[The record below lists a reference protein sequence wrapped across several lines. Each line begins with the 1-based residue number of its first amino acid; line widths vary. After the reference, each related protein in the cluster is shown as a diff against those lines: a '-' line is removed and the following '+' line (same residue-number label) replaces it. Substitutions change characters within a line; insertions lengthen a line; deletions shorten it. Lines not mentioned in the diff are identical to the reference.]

1 MKDLSAIWIPFADR
15 RAGPQALLPR
25 SMVTS
30 RNYRMKN
37 TLGVNVLAVNKKD
50 EISWKSKN
58 ITLKQG
64 CIYWLSFRHVSYFR
78 RRNGA
83 KTGCDSGYT
92 LCCATA
98 LRHIMAR
105 VCAAVVQCLFRR
117 RFALGYRCVGA
128 KQHAVG

>member
-1 MKDLSAIWIPFADR
+1 LKDLSAIWIPFADR
-15 RAGPQALLPR
+15 RAGPQALLLR
-25 SMVTS
+25 SIVMS
-30 RNYRMKN
+30 RNHRLKN

-50 EISWKSKN
+50 EISWKLKN

-64 CIYWLSFRHVSYFR
+64 CIYWLSLMGQLQIWRC
-78 RRNGA
+78 NGA

-105 VCAAVVQCLFRR
+105 LCAAVVQCAFRR
-117 RFALGYRCVGA
+117 WADLGNQCVGA